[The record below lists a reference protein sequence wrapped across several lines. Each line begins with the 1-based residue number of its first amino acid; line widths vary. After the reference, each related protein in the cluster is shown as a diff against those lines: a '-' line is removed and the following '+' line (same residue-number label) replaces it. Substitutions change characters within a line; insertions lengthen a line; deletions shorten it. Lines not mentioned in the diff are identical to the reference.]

1 MNETWFSNQLA
12 WLLDPKGSHCLNS
25 EFSNKFFTSILGSKF
40 TNKEFNLKNFEVC
53 REFYVQVDDDEKS
66 RDKQVARRLD
76 VVCMDL
82 EQKVVVVIENKFD
95 GMNHNNQLS
104 EYLQVENLFTED
116 FSFYFI
122 YLTYAS
128 NQLNDKNI
136 NKENK
141 ELVLQ
146 KYKLATWIDD
156 IEPILDLYAATN
168 YEIFKLRNTLARNN
182 IENDFDIKKVLAIM
196 KIIGDEENNT
206 LINKDAGDDWRVSEK
221 KLLNSYSGQ
230 DIFVY
235 IQDKSIQI
243 SYNEKKNIKIQR
255 GLSNKQ
261 IIYYLIHVMYKFYD
275 KMKSG
280 IKNDKRISVNLMYSK
295 ILKLMEEKN
304 NEL

>member
-1 MNETWFSNQLA
+1 MA
-12 WLLDPKGSHCLNS
+12 C
-25 EFSNKFFTSILGSKF
+25 I
-40 TNKEFNLKNFEVC
+40 
-53 REFYVQVDDDEKS
+53 R
-66 RDKQVARRLD
+66 
-76 VVCMDL
+76 
-82 EQKVVVVIENKFD
+82 
-95 GMNHNNQLS
+95 
-104 EYLQVENLFTED
+104 
-116 FSFYFI
+116 
-122 YLTYAS
+122 
-128 NQLNDKNI
+128 
-136 NKENK
+136 
-141 ELVLQ
+141 
-146 KYKLATWIDD
+146 
-156 IEPILDLYAATN
+156 
-168 YEIFKLRNTLARNN
+168 
-182 IENDFDIKKVLAIM
+182 
-196 KIIGDEENNT
+196 
-206 LINKDAGDDWRVSEK
+206 K